1 MYGVDTVS
9 RRQYTLY
16 FKNLL
21 TGKLF
26 EDQIPET
33 NGGAVWAN
41 DNKTIFYTKNDP
53 QTLRSYRVY
62 KHVLGTSASEDVIV
76 YEETDETFYIGVGK
90 SKSQE
95 FIMISSN
102 STLSTVL
109 KRKTPILSCART
121 IIVCAVVNFSVNY
134 SNMVVV

>member
-1 MYGVDTVS
+1 MEAEEEIMLNGPELAKGHNYFSIGGSSVSPNNELLVYGVDTVS

-21 TGKLF
+21 TGELF

-62 KHVLGTSASEDVIV
+62 KHVLGTSASEDVVV
-76 YEETDETFYIGVGK
+76 YEETDETFYIGWVSLKAK
-90 SKSQE
+90 S
-95 FIMISSN
+95 
-102 STLSTVL
+102 L
-109 KRKTPILSCART
+109 
-121 IIVCAVVNFSVNY
+121 
-134 SNMVVV
+134 